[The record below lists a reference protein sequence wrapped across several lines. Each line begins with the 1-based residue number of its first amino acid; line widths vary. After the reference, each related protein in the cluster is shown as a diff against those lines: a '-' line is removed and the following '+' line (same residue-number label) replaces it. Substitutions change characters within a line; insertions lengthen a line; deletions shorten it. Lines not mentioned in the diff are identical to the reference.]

1 MIVRC
6 GIFVIDM
13 PPSLLVWLSIAACL
27 IVFFAIVGRRV
38 ARLDPHEAPQ
48 GIALWALQLH
58 ALCRSLCGSKMSG
71 RRFAFFA
78 TLIVMMA
85 LSNLAGLLALPLPT
99 ANLSVTLA
107 LALMMFVLI
116 QRQGL
121 RANGLRGRLR
131 QLCEPLKPML
141 PLNVISELTLPLSL
155 ALRLFGNMLAGTVI
169 SLLVYAGIRA
179 FLPLSAA
186 AFAFTPFL
194 HLYFDVFSGLIQT
207 YIFFTLAVF
216 FLHAAQD
223 EDEGG

>member
-6 GIFVIDM
+6 GIFVIDV

-27 IVFFAIVGRRV
+27 IVFFAIAGRRV

-85 LSNLAGLLALPLPT
+85 LPT

-131 QLCEPLKPML
+131 QLCEPLKLML

>member
-1 MIVRC
+1 M
-6 GIFVIDM
+6 
-13 PPSLLVWLSIAACL
+13 
-27 IVFFAIVGRRV
+27 
-38 ARLDPHEAPQ
+38 
-48 GIALWALQLH
+48 
-58 ALCRSLCGSKMSG
+58 CRSLCGSKMSG

-121 RANGLRGRLR
+121 RANGLRGRLH
-131 QLCEPLKPML
+131 QLCEPLKLML

>member
-6 GIFVIDM
+6 GTFVIDV

-27 IVFFAIVGRRV
+27 IVFFAIAGRRV
-38 ARLDPHEAPQ
+38 ARLDPREAPQ

-116 QRQGL
+116 QCQGL
-121 RANGLRGRLR
+121 QANGLRGRLR
-131 QLCEPLKPML
+131 QLCEPLKLML
-141 PLNVISELTLPLSL
+141 PLNVISELKWYP
-155 ALRLFGNMLAGTVI
+155 
-169 SLLVYAGIRA
+169 
-179 FLPLSAA
+179 
-186 AFAFTPFL
+186 
-194 HLYFDVFSGLIQT
+194 
-207 YIFFTLAVF
+207 
-216 FLHAAQD
+216 
-223 EDEGG
+223 